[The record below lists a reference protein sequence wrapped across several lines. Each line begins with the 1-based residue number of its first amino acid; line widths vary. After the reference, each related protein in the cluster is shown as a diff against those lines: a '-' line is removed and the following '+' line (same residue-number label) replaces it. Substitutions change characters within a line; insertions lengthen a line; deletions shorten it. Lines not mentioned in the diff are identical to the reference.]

1 MAVINIIGVL
11 LLSLPVEWPRMPALP
26 LLPLCI
32 IGRASSQEP
41 SFPSFQPPRGLQPQ
55 AQAQL

>member
-41 SFPSFQPPRGLQPQ
+41 SFQPPGGLQPQ
-55 AQAQL
+55 AQPQL